1 MKKVL
6 VRVAARGLA
15 AVGMA
20 ATVLAFAGKIAGPY
34 TLIVPDDSNP
44 RSVASADCQAR
55 AATIGLV
62 ATKTLDDGRT
72 EVVYRC
78 EAE

>member
-1 MKKVL
+1 MKKIL
-6 VRVAARGLA
+6 VRVGA

-62 ATKTLDDGRT
+62 ATKTLDDGRIK
-72 EVVYRC
+72 VIYRC